1 MKYIITESQ
10 FLMIRFRRRL
20 EEFDEYIK
28 ENEVYLRPCVWP
40 SSEGFIGA
48 LQDELLTEIYDFD
61 DVADKSELI
70 SLVHKYISEIK
81 GPALRSYYESKCPK
95 NK

>member
-10 FLMIRFRRRL
+10 FLMFRFRRRL

-28 ENEVYLRPCVWP
+28 ESKIYSHPCVYP
-40 SSEGFIGA
+40 TSNSFIGA
-48 LQDELLTEIYDFD
+48 LKDDLLTEIYDFD

-70 SLVHKYISEIK
+70 SLVNKYISEVR
-81 GPALRSYYESKCPK
+81 GPSLRSYYESKCSE

>member
-28 ENEVYLRPCVWP
+28 ESEIYSHPCNV
-40 SSEGFIGA
+40 SSADGFIRA
-48 LQDELLTEIYDFD
+48 LIGDLSAEIWNFD

-70 SLVHKYISEIK
+70 SLVNKYVSEVR